1 MYSALHFYRRD
12 RFLVND
18 LLTITIKVNVPSICR
33 ISFEPGDVEMKRKI
47 ETKGVLFDILARIF
61 GGGSGNTGSA
71 G

>member
-1 MYSALHFYRRD
+1 MYCPAVIFGRD
-12 RFLVND
+12 HFLVND

-33 ISFEPGDVEMKRKI
+33 ISLEPGDVEMKRKT
-47 ETKGVLFDILARIF
+47 ETRGVLYDILARIF